1 MKSIRNKATKVGI
14 FVFGAIA
21 VLVLTIYFI
30 GSKDNLFASK
40 MNVICTFQDIRGV
53 VVGNNV
59 RFSGINVGTVRSIE
73 MTSDSTVVL
82 TLSIA
87 DKYAK
92 HIYKNSIVEISQDGL
107 MGSKLL
113 NISSGTAS
121 SGLIEEGDR
130 LHAKYGVDLEGMLSE
145 ARDILY
151 QAGEAVTSLKSIAG
165 KIDTGDGDIGR
176 LINDNTLTTELVTTT
191 RSLNSTLA
199 NVDQITRKINTGQG
213 DLARLINGNE
223 LTDNTYS
230 VLGNLNEAAGKT
242 NKVVSDLAATTNSIN
257 SGEGTVNML
266 LNSKK
271 TAQNIDTA
279 ILKLQNS
286 LEEFDKTAQA
296 IQESW
301 IVRLF
306 SKKKKK
312 NSGNTVVMDSIR

>member
-1 MKSIRNKATKVGI
+1 MKSIRNKATRVGI

-92 HIYKNSIVEISQDGL
+92 HIYKNSIVKISQDGL

-130 LHAKYGVDLEGMLSE
+130 LHAKYGVDLKGMLSE

-151 QAGEAVTSLKSIAG
+151 HAGEAVTSLKSIAG

-191 RSLNSTLA
+191 RNLNSTLA

>member
-1 MKSIRNKATKVGI
+1 MKSIRNKATRVGI

-40 MNVICTFQDIRGV
+40 TNVICTFQDIRGV

-87 DKYAK
+87 EKYAK